1 MLVDHNW
8 WRWSSYWWWCC
19 VVDLWGF
26 PCVSVAWTP
35 STSFLLV
42 CRVCKP
48 SSQAPRGGAPA
59 IPNHAG
65 IPSLTLVHDPS
76 GKRSEQYPLLRE
88 NTSLIPRNEELCEWS
103 WGGDDHMVDAYE
115 ELVII
120 RARRWLN
127 TRIIL
132 GSCRDPGC
140 RMIRTNVPRNFASFE
155 KFLCD
160 HSAIILIFD
169 LNIFYL
175 KSTSSS
181 TTILKSLYVARR
193 RTRRP
198 LDCH

>member
-1 MLVDHNW
+1 MRLCILDTF
-8 WRWSSYWWWCC
+8 SC
-19 VVDLWGF
+19 
-26 PCVSVAWTP
+26 
-35 STSFLLV
+35 LLV
-42 CRVCKP
+42 SLSCCKP
-48 SSQAPRGGAPA
+48 SFSSPMRWGSSDSQSRRNSITHPCTRPIWKKIRAIPIAPREHEFNSEERGIMRVIVRRRRPYGGC
-59 IPNHAG
+59 
-65 IPSLTLVHDPS
+65 
-76 GKRSEQYPLLRE
+76 LRG
-88 NTSLIPRNEELCEWS
+88 TR
-103 WGGDDHMVDAYE
+103 Y
-115 ELVII
+115 I